1 MSNNQSILFTVT
13 DPTGKE
19 IIHSEK
25 LSNVTLE
32 SSKLVVL
39 SDGNVEYISEII
51 YDEIK
56 GYRYKENK
64 DEKTTSSK

>member
-25 LSNVTLE
+25 LNNVIVE
-32 SSKLVVL
+32 FKLVL
-39 SDGNVEYISEII
+39 SDENVEYILEIV
-51 YDEIK
+51 DGEIK
-56 GYRYKENK
+56 GYSYKENIN
-64 DEKTTSSK
+64 

>member
-25 LSNVTLE
+25 LSKVTVE
-32 SSKLVVL
+32 SSKLVL
-39 SDGNVEYISEII
+39 SDENVEYIPEIV
-51 YDEIK
+51 DGEIK
-56 GYRYKENK
+56 GYSYKENIN
-64 DEKTTSSK
+64 